1 MIDVNRGDVVLL
13 RVQLPGRQDPSLRP
27 ALVVSSQ
34 TYHRGRG
41 SQVVVAAITGDM
53 KQVLTGDSVIQ
64 GWRDAGLLAASAVT
78 GVLRTVGRDTVA
90 EKLGALSEGDL
101 RSVDNS
107 LRLSL
112 AI

>member
-1 MIDVNRGDVVLL
+1 M
-13 RVQLPGRQDPSLRP
+13 
-27 ALVVSSQ
+27 VSSE
-34 TYHRGRG
+34 TYHQGRR

-53 KQVLTGDSVIQ
+53 KQVLAGDSVIQ
-64 GWRDAGLLAASAVT
+64 GWQDAGLLAASAVT
-78 GVLRTVGRDTVA
+78 GVLRTVDRDTVA
-90 EKLGALSEGDL
+90 EKMGALNEGDL

>member
-13 RVQLPGRQDPSLRP
+13 RVQIPGHEGPSLRP
-27 ALVVSSQ
+27 ALVVSSE
-34 TYHRGRG
+34 TYHQGRG
-41 SQVVVAAITGDM
+41 SQLVVAAITGDM
-53 KQVLTGDSVIQ
+53 KRVRAGDSGIQ
-64 GWRDAGLLAASAVT
+64 GWRDAGLLVASTVT